1 MKNLFKKVND
11 LTSNLDLSSVQG
23 YLDKVTV
30 DVKEAGKASKDT
42 FVSAAEKSVNFIHE
56 TIDSE
61 QVTSVFDNVKNA
73 VEAGVDGV
81 KKQADLIINS
91 RNDNQE
97 KASAGTEPTDEI
109 KEAIRKLDGKDKVGV
124 VGESLTTA
132 VGAVA
137 GLGAAGSLASAA
149 GATTLLGSSS
159 LASALGGVFVTATPV
174 GWVVGSAVV
183 AGAAGYGI
191 AKLVRSGSQ
200 QDRVRE
206 DLIKRL
212 KQRLEAMNQDQGKDS
227 ALNELRELLPS
238 VMEKG
243 LISEIQAEKM
253 IKLIEEGK
261 LDASSALNRIKIL
274 DASKPHEKTAD

>member
-1 MKNLFKKVND
+1 MLEKWL
-11 LTSNLDLSSVQG
+11 LSSLPQ
-23 YLDKVTV
+23 
-30 DVKEAGKASKDT
+30 
-42 FVSAAEKSVNFIHE
+42 
-56 TIDSE
+56 TIL
-61 QVTSVFDNVKNA
+61 
-73 VEAGVDGV
+73 G
-81 KKQADLIINS
+81 QAP
-91 RNDNQE
+91 
-97 KASAGTEPTDEI
+97 SAGTEPTDEI
-109 KEAIRKLDGKDKVGV
+109 KEAIRKLEGKDKVGV

-200 QDRVRE
+200 QDRARE